1 MSKIILITGASS
13 GFGKAIAEKFA
24 AGGWNLILTARRK
37 EKLEAVATAIEQ
49 KYKVKTL
56 SLIFD
61 VQNKEAVFQQIGS
74 LPTEWQAI
82 DLLVNNAGLALGRDS
97 FENANIEDWE
107 TMIDTNVK
115 GLLYTS
121 KATLPY
127 LIKNQGHIINIGSTA
142 GKEVY
147 KDGNVYC
154 ATKHAVD
161 AISKA
166 QRIDLLVN
174 NAGLAL
180 GRDSFENANIE
191 DWETMID
198 TNVKGLLYTSKAS
211 LPYLIKNQGHIINIG
226 STAAKEVYKDGNVY
240 CATKHAVDAISKAQ
254 RIDLLQYK
262 IKVTAI
268 HPGAVETDFSLI
280 RFKGDAAKAAAVYAG
295 YEPLK
300 AEDIADTT
308 WYVANV
314 PKHVC
319 INDLVMTCVA
329 QGNSFTIQKDA

>member
-1 MSKIILITGASS
+1 MSKIILVTGASS

-37 EKLEAVATAIEQ
+37 EKLESVAADLEKQFGI
-49 KYKVKTL
+49 KTL
-56 SLIFD
+56 SFIFD
-61 VQNKEAVFQQIGS
+61 IQDKNAVFENLGN

-82 DLLVNNAGLALGRDS
+82 DILVNNAGLALGRDS
-97 FENANIEDWE
+97 FLDADLNDWE

-115 GLLYTS
+115 GLLYAS
-121 KATLPY
+121 KAVLPY
-127 LIKNQGHIINIGSTA
+127 LIKQQGHIINIGSTA

-166 QRIDLLVN
+166 QRIDLL
-174 NAGLAL
+174 
-180 GRDSFENANIE
+180 
-191 DWETMID
+191 
-198 TNVKGLLYTSKAS
+198 
-211 LPYLIKNQGHIINIG
+211 P
-226 STAAKEVYKDGNVY
+226 
-240 CATKHAVDAISKAQ
+240 
-254 RIDLLQYK
+254 YK
-262 IKVTAI
+262 IKVTSI
-268 HPGAVETDFSLI
+268 HPGAVETDFSLV
-280 RFKGDAAKAAAVYAG
+280 RFKGDESKAAAVYAG
-295 YEPLK
+295 YAPLK

-319 INDLVMTCVA
+319 INDVVMTCVA
-329 QGNSFTIQKDA
+329 QANSTMLHKD

>member
-1 MSKIILITGASS
+1 LKKVDLTHYLKKTKKNTMSKIILITGASS

-37 EKLEAVATAIEQ
+37 EKLEAVAKAMET
-49 KYKVKTL
+49 KYGVKTL
-56 SLIFD
+56 SLVFD
-61 VQNKEAVFQQIGS
+61 VQNKEAVFQQLGN
-74 LPTEWQAI
+74 LPAAWQAI
-82 DLLVNNAGLALGRDS
+82 DILVNNAGLALGRDS

-115 GLLYTS
+115 GLLYCS
-121 KATLPY
+121 KAVLPN
-127 LIKNQGHIINIGSTA
+127 LIKQQGHIINIGSTA

-154 ATKHAVD
+154 ASKHAVD
-161 AISKA
+161 AI
-166 QRIDLLVN
+166 
-174 NAGLAL
+174 
-180 GRDSFENANIE
+180 
-191 DWETMID
+191 T
-198 TNVKGLLYTSKAS
+198 
-211 LPYLIKNQGHIINIG
+211 
-226 STAAKEVYKDGNVY
+226 
-240 CATKHAVDAISKAQ
+240 KAQ

-268 HPGAVETDFSLI
+268 HPGAVETDFSLV
-280 RFKGDAAKAAAVYAG
+280 RFKGDAAKAKAVYNG

-300 AEDIADTT
+300 AEDIADTA

-319 INDLVMTCVA
+319 INDVVMTCVA
-329 QGNSFTIQKDA
+329 QANSMYLHKDA